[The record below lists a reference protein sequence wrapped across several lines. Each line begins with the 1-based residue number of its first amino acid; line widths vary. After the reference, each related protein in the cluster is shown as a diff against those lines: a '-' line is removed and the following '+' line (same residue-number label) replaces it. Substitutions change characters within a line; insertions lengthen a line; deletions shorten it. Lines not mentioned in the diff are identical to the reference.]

1 MSDQTEKQ
9 NDFHEKHYDLSSLQM
24 NRRQNRNPY
33 ASNYAEENAESR
45 THASARIR
53 ANAGTNTIQRRVRK
67 KQPSFKFNWGLLV
80 FALVIAAVIIFSIV
94 QIASKPATDP
104 SNTPT
109 PPPITGGDTD
119 DQTSSDD
126 PSQPDMDEDGNSPP
140 SVSSVADCKSFDV
153 KMSPDKEDD
162 GLLILVNY
170 QYDYADADNVETVN
184 TYNSRTAGFKVANT
198 GIELSKVAF
207 DAFEE
212 MVNGLND
219 ATGCG
224 DVIINSGY
232 RTYEDQ
238 VDIYDYYVEAK
249 GEDYAKDYVANPGQ
263 SEHHTGLACDLSFY
277 LDAGY
282 SEPVGKH
289 EHGGWL
295 SEHCTDYGFIIRY
308 PESKVKYT
316 HIAYEAWHFRYVGL
330 THAKAMYA
338 LDMCL
343 EEYVEYLTKYTL
355 DKKLMFVSSDGKVTD
370 VPADKLPSGGGVL
383 VYYVPVTKKG
393 DTTVTVLGT
402 ENSDSYT
409 ISGTN
414 TGGYVVTVKVN
425 SELFK

>member
-1 MSDQTEKQ
+1 MSGQTGKQ
-9 NDFHEKHYDLSSLQM
+9 NDFHEKHYDINSLQM
-24 NRRQNRNPY
+24 NRHQSRNPY
-33 ASNYAEENAESR
+33 ASNYAEDNAAPR
-45 THASARIR
+45 AQASARPK
-53 ANAGTNTIQRRVRK
+53 AAAGVGSMQRRVRK

-80 FALVIAAVIIFSIV
+80 FAVVIAAVIIFSIV
-94 QIASKPATDP
+94 QIADKPAPDP
-104 SNTPT
+104 ADVLNR
-109 PPPITGGDTD
+109 PPISGGETD
-119 DQTSSDD
+119 DPISSGD
-126 PSQPDMDEDGNSPP
+126 PAQGGTDENGNSSP
-140 SVSSVADCKSFDV
+140 SVSSVAECKTFDV
-153 KMSPDKEDD
+153 IMSPDKEDD

-212 MVNGLND
+212 MVNGLNA
-219 ATGCG
+219 ATGCD

-238 VDIYDYYVEAK
+238 ADIYDYYAEAK
-249 GEDYAKDYVANPGQ
+249 GEDYAKDYVADPGQ

-330 THAKAMYA
+330 THAKAMLS

-355 DKKLMFVSSDGKVTD
+355 DKKLLFVSSDGEVTD
-370 VPADKLPSGGGVL
+370 VSPTELPSGGGVL
-383 VYYVPVTKKG
+383 VYYVPAVKKG

-414 TGGYVVTVKVN
+414 AGGYVVTVKVDP
-425 SELFK
+425 ELFN

>member
-1 MSDQTEKQ
+1 MSDQTGNQ
-9 NDFHEKHYDLSSLQM
+9 NNFHEKHYDLNSLQL
-24 NRRQNRNPY
+24 NRQQNRNPY

-45 THASARIR
+45 TQVR
-53 ANAGTNTIQRRVRK
+53 ANQRTPTGTGMIQRRVRK
-67 KQPSFKFNWGLLV
+67 KQPSFRFNWGLLV
-80 FALVIAAVIIFSIV
+80 FAVVIAAVIIFSIV
-94 QIASKPATDP
+94 QIVSKPAADP

-109 PPPITGGDTD
+109 PPPITDGDTD
-119 DQTSSDD
+119 NQPSSDD
-126 PSQPDMDEDGNSPP
+126 PSQTDTDESGNLSS
-140 SVSSVADCKSFDV
+140 SVSSIEECKSFDV
-153 KMSPDKEDD
+153 KMTPDKEDD

-184 TYNSRTAGFKVANT
+184 TYNSRTAGFKVAST

-219 ATGCG
+219 ATGCD

-330 THAKAMYA
+330 THAKAMNA

-355 DKKLMFVSSDGKVTD
+355 DKKLMFVSNDGKVTD
-370 VPADKLPSGGGVL
+370 VSPTELLSGGGVL
-383 VYYVPVTKKG
+383 VYYVPAEKKG

-402 ENSDSYT
+402 ENPDSYT

-425 SELFK
+425 SELFN